1 MDSNVLNCIIVGFIE
16 DISINETKIKLPNL
30 CMSSVGNKKKIKSD
44 LNIFTILK
52 ETNLYDVIKSDD
64 VTNNIIN
71 FMFDTDKIDIIFSN
85 RIINSIMTQSLL
97 SLNKDEVRIIVPITS
112 YTEEAIKVNDKII
125 ETTEITGA
133 IKILKTLFMRD
144 EDGKYN
150 INKIDYNKIFDIYL
164 NETDIIGATVAGIVR
179 LKVKDPV
186 KIPTNLVTV
195 DLEKNYVSSGWKEEI
210 IDVIDGLK
218 ALKITFNDDGN
229 ISFKANDVIKNLNK
243 IAEGYDKT
251 NLERM
256 YSSDTLKLTMYNTI
270 IKSDDAVKMP
280 LDAIDILLNVEDDK
294 YIKLNEIEA
303 LVNTV
308 NALGIEDIEN
318 FDVKGIFKDQTKFEA
333 LNKAMSDSTIL
344 RYTTTSYLLKNE
356 EHIFVPD
363 CAYDTNTI

>member
-1 MDSNVLNCIIVGFIE
+1 MWEI
-16 DISINETKIKLPNL
+16 
-30 CMSSVGNKKKIKSD
+30 KKKIKSD

-64 VTNNIIN
+64 VTNNVIN

-195 DLEKNYVSSGWKEEI
+195 DLEKI
-210 IDVIDGLK
+210 MFLADGK
-218 ALKITFNDDGN
+218 K
-229 ISFKANDVIKNLNK
+229 
-243 IAEGYDKT
+243 
-251 NLERM
+251 
-256 YSSDTLKLTMYNTI
+256 KLLM
-270 IKSDDAVKMP
+270 
-280 LDAIDILLNVEDDK
+280 LLMV
-294 YIKLNEIEA
+294 
-303 LVNTV
+303 
-308 NALGIEDIEN
+308 
-318 FDVKGIFKDQTKFEA
+318 
-333 LNKAMSDSTIL
+333 
-344 RYTTTSYLLKNE
+344 
-356 EHIFVPD
+356 
-363 CAYDTNTI
+363 